1 MLITCPECGHQVS
14 DRAATCPGCGIQIA
28 GYITHPDSEEKP
40 AATGGQTSSSSP
52 QTSGKPAKK
61 PKGKKKSCLLLVI
74 SFIIAVAACAVGY
87 FYYED
92 ALKQK
97 EQAEYE
103 YALGSNNQEVMQTY
117 LTRFKDAPMEH
128 RNAIAGRLEEVHQN
142 DADWSNAVV
151 SASKGALEEYMRKH
165 PDSPHK
171 GEVANMIDSIDYA
184 FADRIG
190 TMASYVQYLAQH
202 PDGRH
207 AAEAQ
212 EYVNKM
218 KEKEVTP
225 EEADLARTTCRHFFQ
240 AINAN
245 NESKLLETV
254 TETLSSF
261 LNRTNATSSD
271 VLTYMRRLYSPS
283 DIENMNWHI
292 LDDFK
297 VEKKTTEDGVTL
309 LKAQFGAEQH
319 IDRTD
324 PTREHYGKYIVSAEI
339 TKDGRITRLNMRK
352 LQTAGQHP

>member
-14 DRAATCPGCGIQIA
+14 DRAATCPGCGLQIA
-28 GYITHPDSEEKP
+28 GYITHPDSEGTP
-40 AATGGQTSSSSP
+40 AATTGGKPSSS
-52 QTSGKPAKK
+52 TSQPSVTPAKK

-74 SFIIAVAACAVGY
+74 SFIIALAACSVGY
-87 FYYED
+87 YYYDD

-103 YALGSNNQEVMQTY
+103 YALSCNNQEAMQMY
-117 LTRFKDAPMEH
+117 LARFKDAPMEH
-128 RNAIAGRLEEVHQN
+128 RDAIAGRLEELRQN

-171 GEVANMIDSIDYA
+171 GEAANMIDSIDYA

-190 TMASYVQYLAQH
+190 TMASYQQYLAQH
-202 PDGRH
+202 PNGRH
-207 AAEAQ
+207 AIEAQ
-212 EYVNKM
+212 DYVNKM

-225 EEADLARTTCRHFFQ
+225 EEAELARTTCRHFFQ

-261 LNRTNATSSD
+261 LNRNNATSSD
-271 VLTYMRRLYSPS
+271 VVTYMRRLYSAP

-297 VEKKTTEDGVTL
+297 VEKKTEDGETV

-324 PTREHYGKYIVSAEI
+324 PTRERYGKYIVSAEI

-352 LQTAGQHP
+352 LHTAE